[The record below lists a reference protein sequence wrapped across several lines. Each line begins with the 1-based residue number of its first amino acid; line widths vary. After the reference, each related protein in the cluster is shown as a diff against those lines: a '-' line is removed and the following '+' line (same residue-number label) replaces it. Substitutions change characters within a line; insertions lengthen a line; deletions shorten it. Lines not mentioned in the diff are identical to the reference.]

1 MQIDLLYFDDCPSW
15 KAALEN
21 LQIAL
26 QAEGREAEIRLIKV
40 ETDEEAADRRF
51 LGSPSFQVNGSDLWL
66 EERADYSL
74 SCRIYPT
81 PDGISGV
88 PNVQMIR
95 DKLRLM
101 ES

>member
-15 KAALEN
+15 RAALEN

-26 QAEGREAEIRLIKV
+26 RAEGREAEIRLVRV
-40 ETDEEAADRRF
+40 ETEEEATDRKF

-66 EERADYSL
+66 EEGADYSM
-74 SCRIYPT
+74 SCRVYPT
-81 PDGISGV
+81 PGGISGV
-88 PNVQMIR
+88 PNVEMLR

-101 ES
+101 DL